1 MPALEGQNLPGTH
14 GYQRYLFTHTDL
26 LMSQSSRRRSF
37 GASRRPVSVLRG
49 GLVALVL
56 FAVAAC
62 STSTNPDT
70 KPTSAEIR
78 VTGAAPD
85 SLQLVV
91 STDFFETIDQVD
103 GTRDQVFN
111 SADTSFIT
119 TLPYNETVAL
129 TDLGSIVVDVS
140 NPSDVPATVRLMVE
154 VNSGQNPYDREAT
167 MSEGGALRYVFNF
180 FSPVFN

>member
-1 MPALEGQNLPGTH
+1 
-14 GYQRYLFTHTDL
+14 
-26 LMSQSSRRRSF
+26 MSLSSRSRF
-37 GASRRPVSVLRG
+37 VGASRVPAALLRG
-49 GLVALVL
+49 GLVTVALV
-56 FAVAAC
+56 AVAAC
-62 STSTNPDT
+62 STSTSPDT

-78 VTGAAPD
+78 VTGTAPD
-85 SLQLVV
+85 SLRLIV

-103 GTRDQVFN
+103 GTRGQVFN
-111 SADTSFIT
+111 SADTSYIT
-119 TLPYNETVAL
+119 TLPYTETVAL

-154 VNSGQNPYDREAT
+154 VDSGQNPYDREAT